1 MTAKLTLAVAVA
13 AGFLGGVLVQF
24 ASPKL
29 VHAQTGSTVIGP
41 AQTLQ
46 LPIFVVNETGA
57 VVASLTMDSDGQP
70 NFKLF
75 DAKST
80 TRSKDGT
87 ISVPSTIWS
96 ARR

>member
-1 MTAKLTLAVAVA
+1 MTAKLTLAVAAA
-13 AGFLGGVLVQF
+13 AGFLGGMLVQF

-29 VHAQTGSTVIGP
+29 VHAQTSTVIGP

-46 LPIFVVNETGA
+46 LPIFVVNETGV

-75 DAKST
+75 DAKSA

-87 ISVPSTIWS
+87 ISVPSMIWS